1 MVSLFSP
8 TTAKAVNGANR
19 FWQGVSRWVA
29 GTDRQLKRLRA
40 TAAEINALEPDMEA
54 LSDAALRDK
63 TDEFRDRLA
72 AGETLDDLL
81 VEAFAVVREAGKR
94 TLGQRMYDV
103 QLMAGMVLH
112 SGKIAEMRTGE
123 GKTLVAT
130 LPLYLNALTG
140 RGCHLVTPNDYL
152 SRIGG
157 GWMGPIYHA
166 LGVSVGVI
174 AHEFGG
180 RYDPD
185 YQDPQQHGD
194 PRLDHW
200 RQVSRQE
207 AYAADVTYGTNHE
220 FGFDYLRDN
229 MVLSLSQMVQR
240 PLHYAIVDEV
250 DNILIDEARTPLIIS
265 GPAEEPPDT
274 YYKFA
279 RIVNTLVEDRDFTVD
294 LKLKA
299 VSLTDE
305 GIDRVERQVGVDNIY
320 GEGNY
325 HLVHYL
331 EQALKAKVLFQR
343 DSEYVLCRD
352 GRVLDG
358 NRRDANADVVIVDE
372 FTGRL
377 MHGRRYSEGLHQAIE
392 AKEGVRIQR
401 ENLTMATIT
410 FQNYF
415 RLYDKL
421 AGMTGT
427 AATEAEEFRKIYNLD
442 VTQIPTHRPMVRHDF
457 ADQVYKHEQA
467 KYEAIIREI
476 ELMQDLGRPVL
487 VGTTSVEKSEQ
498 LALMLNRRG
507 ISHQVLNAKQH
518 EGEALVVAQ
527 AGSKDAVT
535 IATNMAGRGT
545 DIILGGSPPNPAAT
559 EAVRAAGGLHIIGT
573 ERHEARRIDNQLRGR
588 AGRQGDPGSSRFYLS
603 LDDDLMRRFVGSERI
618 AGIID
623 RLGLEDDQPIEHG
636 LVTKS
641 IETAQT
647 KVEGYNFD
655 IRKYTVEYD
664 DVMNRQREVIYGQR
678 RRLLAAES
686 ISEVIGD
693 LIGNELDKLVAAYCT
708 SDRQEE
714 WDREGVWNAFSTLL
728 GLPTTEIPADSD
740 ASLLPATLDGL
751 TTADG
756 NDLGAVMRDLTLE
769 DLKDSEEIKETLHAL
784 ALDLATAREQV
795 VGTALMAQVQRQ
807 VALQVID
814 GLWVEHLTAIEDMKQ
829 GIGLRAYGQRDP
841 LTEYKSEAY
850 RLFQSLMEN
859 VQHSIVRT
867 LFHLPLP
874 TGGTNGAAALD
885 EANRRPR
892 QMFTNSPVE
901 QVATQAPAT
910 VRSGRRKKIGRNA
923 PCPCGSGKKYKRC
936 HGR

>member
-40 TAAEINALEPDMEA
+40 TAAAITALEPDMES
-54 LSDAALRDK
+54 LSAAALRDK

-72 AGETLDDLL
+72 AGETLDDVL

-130 LPLYLNALTG
+130 LPLYLNALAG
-140 RGCHLVTPNDYL
+140 KGCHLVTPNDYL

-166 LGVSVGVI
+166 LGLSVGVI

-180 RYDPD
+180 LYDPD
-185 YQDPQQHGD
+185 DQDPQQHGD

-200 RQVSRQE
+200 RRVSRQE

-229 MVLSLSQMVQR
+229 MVLALSQMVQR
-240 PLHYAIVDEV
+240 PLYYAIVDEV

-265 GPAEEPPDT
+265 GPAEEPTDT

-279 RIVNTLVEDRDFTVD
+279 RVVNSLLEDRDFTVD

-305 GIDRVERQVGVDNIY
+305 GIDRVERQVSVDNIY
-320 GEGNY
+320 GEDNY

-358 NRRDANADVVIVDE
+358 NRRDASAEVVIVDE

-415 RLYDKL
+415 RLYEKL

-427 AATEAEEFRKIYNLD
+427 AATEAEEFRKIYNLE
-442 VTQIPTHRPMVRHDF
+442 VIQIPTHRPMVREDF
-457 ADQVYKHEQA
+457 GDQVYKNEPA

-476 ELMQDLGRPVL
+476 ELMQDRGQPVL

-498 LALMLNRRG
+498 LSLMLKRRG
-507 ISHQVLNAKQH
+507 IDHQVLNAKQH

-527 AGSKDAVT
+527 AGSKQAVT

-545 DIILGGSPPNPAAT
+545 DIILGGNPPDSEQTAA
-559 EAVRAAGGLHIIGT
+559 VLAAGGLHIVGT

-636 LVTKS
+636 LVSKS

-678 RRLLAAES
+678 RRLLEAES
-686 ISEVIGD
+686 ISEVISD
-693 LIGNELDKLVAAYCT
+693 LIGNELDKLVAAYCA
-708 SDRQEE
+708 SDRQDE
-714 WDREGVWNAFSTLL
+714 WDREGLWGAYSTLL
-728 GLPTTEIPADSD
+728 GLPAEAERPGSD
-740 ASLLPATLDGL
+740 ASLFTYTLADLPA
-751 TTADG
+751 AD
-756 NDLGAVMRDLTLE
+756 RT
-769 DLKDSEEIKETLHAL
+769 EISAMLRQWAL
-784 ALDLATAREQV
+784 VLAMAREEQV
-795 VGTALMAQVQRQ
+795 GAALMAQVQRQ
-807 VALQVID
+807 VALQVVD

-841 LTEYKSEAY
+841 LNEYKSEAY
-850 RLFQSLMEN
+850 RLFQALMDN
-859 VQHSIVRT
+859 VQHNIVHT

-874 TGGTNGAAALD
+874 TSGTNGAAAPD

-892 QMFTNSPVE
+892 RMFTNSPVE
-901 QVATQAPAT
+901 QVAANVPAT

>member
-8 TTAKAVNGANR
+8 TTAKAVNGASR

-29 GTDRQLKRLRA
+29 GTDRQLRRLRT
-40 TAAEINALEPDMEA
+40 TAEGINALESAMEA

-63 TDEFRDRLA
+63 TAEFRDRLA
-72 AGETLDDLL
+72 DGEALDDLL

-94 TLGQRMYDV
+94 TLDQRMYDV

-130 LPLYLNALTG
+130 LPLYLNALAG
-140 RGCHLVTPNDYL
+140 NGCHLVTPNDYL

-157 GWMGPIYHA
+157 GWMGPVYDA
-166 LGVSVGVI
+166 LGISVGVI

-180 RYDPD
+180 LYDPD
-185 YQDPQQHGD
+185 FQDSQQHGD

-229 MVLSLSQMVQR
+229 MVLELSQMVQR
-240 PLHYAIVDEV
+240 PLYFAIVDEV

-265 GPAEEPPDT
+265 GPAEEPTDT

-279 RIVNTLVEDRDFTVD
+279 RVVNSLAEDRDFTVD

-305 GIDRVERQVGVDNIY
+305 GIDRVEQQVGVDNIY
-320 GEGNY
+320 SEDNY

-331 EQALKAKVLFQR
+331 EQALKAKMLFQR
-343 DSEYVLCRD
+343 DKEYVLFRD

-358 NRRDANADVVIVDE
+358 DRRDSNAEVVIVDE

-377 MHGRRYSEGLHQAIE
+377 MQGRRYSEGLHQAIE

-401 ENLTMATIT
+401 ENLTLATIT

-427 AATEAEEFRKIYNLD
+427 AVTEAEEFRKIYNLE
-442 VTQIPTHRPMVRHDF
+442 VVQIPTHRPMIRDDHG
-457 ADQVYKHEQA
+457 DQVFKNERA

-476 ELMQDLGRPVL
+476 GSMQDQGRPVL

-498 LALMLNRRG
+498 LSLMLKRRG

-527 AGSKDAVT
+527 AGSRGAVT

-545 DIILGGSPPNPAAT
+545 DIILGGNPPNLEET
-559 EAVRAAGGLHIIGT
+559 EAVRAAGGLHIVGT

-588 AGRQGDPGSSRFYLS
+588 AGRQGDSGSSRFYLS

-623 RLGLEDDQPIEHG
+623 HLGLEDDQPIEHG

-655 IRKYTVEYD
+655 IRKHTVEYD

-678 RRLLAAES
+678 RRLLDAES
-686 ISEVIGD
+686 ISEVVSD
-693 LIGNELDKLVAAYCT
+693 LIGNEIDKLVEAYLVL
-708 SDRQEE
+708 DRQDE
-714 WDREGVWNAFSTLL
+714 WDLEGLWGAYGALL
-728 GLPTTEIPADSD
+728 GLPAEEEHPGPEASPFEHTLAD
-740 ASLLPATLDGL
+740 LPAEDRSEIDGIL
-751 TTADG
+751 
-756 NDLGAVMRDLTLE
+756 RDW
-769 DLKDSEEIKETLHAL
+769 
-784 ALDLATAREQV
+784 ALDLATARDEL
-795 VGTALMAQVQRQ
+795 VGSLLMAQVQRQ

-814 GLWVEHLTAIEDMKQ
+814 GLWVDHLTAIEDMKQ

-850 RLFQSLMEN
+850 RMFQALVDD
-859 VQHSIVRT
+859 VQHNIVRA

-874 TGGTNGAAALD
+874 TSGTNGAASS
-885 EANRRPR
+885 EAAARQPR
-892 QMFTNSPVE
+892 QMFTNSPIE
-901 QVATQAPAT
+901 QEPAHDS
-910 VRSGRRKKIGRNA
+910 VRSGRRKKIGRND